1 MLKNRKSVSF
11 RITIFLILIIPG
23 CSHAQPEEDIL
34 PAAYNT
40 EQYLPMISAKKV
52 GLVINHTSVLNYSNL
67 LDSLISL
74 KVNVRAVFT
83 PEHGFK
89 GTADAGAY
97 VSNERYSNS
106 DIPVISLYGKKKKPN
121 AEDLK
126 GIDIMVFDLQDVGV
140 RFFTYLST
148 LHYIMEACAEQQI
161 PLLVLD
167 RPNPNGHY
175 IDGPVLD
182 SEYKSFIG
190 LHPVPIVYGMTIGE
204 YAQMINGEYWLA
216 DSVQCELTVIK
227 CQHYT
232 HSAFYNLPVSPSPNL
247 RGMRAVY
254 LYPSVA
260 LFEGTVVSEGRG
272 TTFPFQMIGH
282 PEYSDHT
289 FSFIPQPMEGYS
301 LNPKLKLI
309 NCFGMDLR
317 GIPIDSLQYE
327 KKIILSYLIDFYN
340 DLNLGENFFT
350 NYFDLLAGNHELRDQ
365 IIVGSTVEEIRQSW
379 TEDIEAFKKI
389 RVKYL
394 LYPDFE

>member
-1 MLKNRKSVSF
+1 MLKNRKPVFF
-11 RITIFLILIIPG
+11 RVIIYLILLIPG
-23 CSHAQPEEDIL
+23 CSRSQPVADIL
-34 PAAYNT
+34 PGAYNT
-40 EQYLPMISAKKV
+40 MQYLPLISDKKV
-52 GLVINHTSVLNYSNL
+52 GLVINHTSILGKTNL
-67 LDSLISL
+67 LDSLVSL

-89 GTADAGAY
+89 GTADAGSY
-97 VSNERYSNS
+97 VSDGTYSNS
-106 DIPVISLYGKKKKPN
+106 AIPVISLYGKKKKPDT
-121 AEDLK
+121 EDLK

-140 RFFTYLST
+140 RFYTYLST

-190 LHPVPIVYGMTIGE
+190 LHPVPVVYGMTIGE
-204 YAQMINGEYWLA
+204 YAQMINVEYWLT

-232 HSAFYNLPVSPSPNL
+232 HSSLYRLPVPPSPNL
-247 RGMRAVY
+247 REMRAVY

-272 TTFPFQMIGH
+272 TEFPFQMIGH
-282 PEYSDHT
+282 PEYPDHT

-301 LNPKLKLI
+301 LNPKLKFI

-317 GIPIDSLQYE
+317 EIPIDSLQHE
-327 KKIILSYLIDFYN
+327 RKINLSYLIDFYN

-350 NYFDLLAGNHELRDQ
+350 DYFDLLAGNHELRDQ
-365 IIVGSTVEEIRQSW
+365 IIMGSTVEEIRQSW
-379 TEDIEAFKKI
+379 IEELEGFKKI